1 MLIVKRLRNN
11 KNDSQESL
19 KYNQIDS
26 SAFLHLNKLHHLN
39 LGIFGR
45 TACGKTTLAKSLLTQ
60 ALAEGTNI
68 IGVDITW
75 ANRISELREWAE
87 QQASPIPLTIIEI
100 EREKLEYSSLALSE
114 AITRATS
121 GLRSILCINEADTL
135 QESSQ
140 CKQVIEDLCT
150 NKNSNVQVVLISTTI
165 SGFSKLTINNL
176 HIRLVGQLHFL
187 DVDIFRKQLDYPEPI
202 IQLCLKK
209 FGCPLYQ
216 KYSSWVLDQVES
228 VTAQGRFTIYHHHAS

>member
-1 MLIVKRLRNN
+1 MSIVRRLRNN

-26 SAFLHLNKLHHLN
+26 SQFLQLNKLHHLN

-68 IGVDITW
+68 IGVDLTW

-87 QQASPIPLTIIEI
+87 QQSSPILLTIIEI

-121 GLRSILCINEADTL
+121 GLRSILCINEVETL
-135 QESSQ
+135 QESSD
-140 CKQVIEDLCT
+140 CKQIIEDLCT
-150 NKNSNVQVVLISTTI
+150 NKNLNVQVILISRTI
-165 SGFSKLTINNL
+165 YGFSKLTINNL
-176 HIRLVGQLHFL
+176 SIRLVGQMVFL

-209 FGCPLYQ
+209 FGSPHNQ
-216 KYSSWVLDQVES
+216 NYSSWVLDQVKN
-228 VTAQGRFTIYHHHAS
+228 VNAQGRFTIYQHYAS